1 MDLAEIERYLH
12 QEIPIT
18 RAMGARVE
26 SCDEEKLVLTAPLE
40 PNHNHLGTAFG
51 GSLNTLAML
60 AGYVLVWLEVQD
72 HGCHVVVRD
81 AAIRFRKPV
90 TGTLRACGRR
100 PDAATARAFRE
111 EFAREGRARL
121 RLEVSIAEDGET
133 AVEFAGTYVAR
144 R

>member
-26 SCDEEKLVLTAPLE
+26 SCDDKRLVLTAPLE

-60 AGYVLVWLEVQD
+60 AGYVLVWLEVRD
-72 HGCHVVVRD
+72 RGCHVVVRD
-81 AAIRFRKPV
+81 AAIRFRQPV
-90 TGTLRACGRR
+90 TGTIRACGRR
-100 PDAATARAFRE
+100 PDAATAEAFRE
-111 EFAREGRARL
+111 EFARTGRARL
-121 RLEVSIAEDGET
+121 RLEVFIEEDGET